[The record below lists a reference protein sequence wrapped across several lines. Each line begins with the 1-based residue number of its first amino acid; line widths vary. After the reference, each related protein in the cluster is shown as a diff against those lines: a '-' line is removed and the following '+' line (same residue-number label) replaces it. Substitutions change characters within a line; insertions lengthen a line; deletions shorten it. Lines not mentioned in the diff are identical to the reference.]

1 MIKGRIKERWRRLA
15 GADMSQNKHPENRTF
30 SRRQKWAGLFHRAL
44 SESMPPTLRHPFLL
58 QNNILVHNL
67 RGNTASNWLVLVCI
81 ITGNANRTVMTSL
94 FFLSN
99 AWWCELSGSRRH
111 HEPGVRFA
119 NFIES
124 HKTSISFFFLSKNS
138 IPTSGHAALIFS
150 FLINVSGLDNSG
162 WIILFRKQVFSYGEL
177 SFECN
182 GSPAKYIKWGCC
194 FLSFFRETMGH
205 VMFRLLDCKSDNK

>member
-81 ITGNANRTVMTSL
+81 ITGNANRTVMTSF

-124 HKTSISFFFLSKNS
+124 HKTSISFFFFVKEQHPNFRTCCPDFQLFDKCIRARQQRLNNSFSK
-138 IPTSGHAALIFS
+138 TSV
-150 FLINVSGLDNSG
+150 FLW
-162 WIILFRKQVFSYGEL
+162 WIKLRV
-177 SFECN
+177 
-182 GSPAKYIKWGCC
+182 
-194 FLSFFRETMGH
+194 
-205 VMFRLLDCKSDNK
+205 